1 MMTSTVTQETQFYA
15 ALTASGRSR
24 EIPESADVYGWL
36 MGSWELD
43 VYDHAPD
50 GTVRR
55 AKGEVHFCWVLEG
68 RAVQDVW
75 IIPPRS
81 ERTEGLGKAGNR
93 YGFTIRVWDPSTE
106 AWRIT
111 WINPVT
117 GARDELVGRRS
128 GNDIV
133 QEGRHS
139 DGTPIRWSFTDIT
152 ADSFRWLGEALNPD
166 GEAWNLEVEFRAS
179 RIPVSGR

>member
-1 MMTSTVTQETQFYA
+1 
-15 ALTASGRSR
+15 
-24 EIPESADVYGWL
+24 
-36 MGSWELD
+36 MG
-43 VYDHAPD
+43 
-50 GTVRR
+50 
-55 AKGEVHFCWVLEG
+55 
-68 RAVQDVW
+68 
-75 IIPPRS
+75 
-81 ERTEGLGKAGNR
+81 GNR

-106 AWRIT
+106 AWRVT

-166 GEAWNLEVEFRAS
+166 GETWNLAVEFRAS
-179 RIPVSGR
+179 RIHRRAAS